1 MEERAGRTEA
11 LKTNALPKLVFISA
25 SGEKVLTE
33 PFFFIVIVYCFIF
46 PFIHSCI
53 NSNSTFPCFLS
64 LSPQKGHINNML
76 CSFEADGRLKVS
88 VYCLSA
94 LLPAVVSCPNPC
106 RQKKPS
112 SFSCVSVETL
122 IAL

>member
-11 LKTNALPKLVFISA
+11 LKTNALLKLVFISA

-33 PFFFIVIVYCFIF
+33 PFLKKCF
-46 PFIHSCI
+46 HSF
-53 NSNSTFPCFLS
+53 TVVLTLTAPFPCFLS

-88 VYCLSA
+88 VYCFSA

-122 IAL
+122 IAV

>member
-1 MEERAGRTEA
+1 MEEFAGGTEA
-11 LKTNALPKLVFISA
+11 LKTNALLKLVFISA

-33 PFFFIVIVYCFIF
+33 PFFFFYHF

-53 NSNSTFPCFLS
+53 NSNGTFSLLS
-64 LSPQKGHINNML
+64 LPLSPQKGHINNML

-106 RQKKPS
+106 R
-112 SFSCVSVETL
+112 
-122 IAL
+122 